1 MPTLAQAYWNLIR
14 GAKKCLA
21 VTAGLFVLG
30 ALAGVVVG
38 ITNPGV
44 SEKLLEHP
52 AGPQAGFPAFIFLL
66 RLNLT
71 STLLTWCT
79 CLILGITPVLI
90 TFREGFSTGGLL
102 VYLSPLYGVLSLS
115 PHGLVEFPA
124 IILCNAFFLRLGLR
138 WVFQKNATARKRAF
152 VADFQNSLKILLLG
166 TGMFFLG
173 ALIESFATP
182 RIVAPYEQEHRAGIG
197 VRVAVY
203 DHQPRLTQVFPTSP
217 ASKAGL
223 CSGLVIHKIDGI
235 ETAGKDLKQCRD
247 MLHGRVG
254 TKVRLEVIDT
264 ARDMTNSV
272 ELVRDLPKP

>member
-1 MPTLAQAYWNLIR
+1 MRTLAQAYWNLIR
-14 GAKKCLA
+14 GAKKWLA
-21 VTAGLFVLG
+21 VTLGLFVLG
-30 ALAGVVVG
+30 AVAGVVVG
-38 ITNPGV
+38 ITNPSV
-44 SEKLLEHP
+44 SGKLLEQP
-52 AGPQAGFPAFIFLL
+52 VGPQTGFPAFIFLL
-66 RLNLT
+66 KLNLT
-71 STLLTWCT
+71 STLLTWGT
-79 CLILGITPVLI
+79 SLILGITPVLI
-90 TFREGFSTGGLL
+90 TIREGFSTGGLL
-102 VYLSPLYGVLSLS
+102 VYLSPFYGVLSLS

-124 IILCNAFFLRLGLR
+124 ILLCNAFFLRLGLR
-138 WVFQKNATARKRAF
+138 WIFQKNATERKRAW

-166 TGMFFLG
+166 TGMFFVG

-182 RIVAPYEQEHRAGIG
+182 KIVAPYEQEHLTGIG

-203 DHQPRLTQVFPTSP
+203 DHRPTLTQVFPASP

-223 CSGLVIHKIDGI
+223 CSGLVIHRIDGI
-235 ETAGKDLKQCRD
+235 ETAGKDLKQCRE